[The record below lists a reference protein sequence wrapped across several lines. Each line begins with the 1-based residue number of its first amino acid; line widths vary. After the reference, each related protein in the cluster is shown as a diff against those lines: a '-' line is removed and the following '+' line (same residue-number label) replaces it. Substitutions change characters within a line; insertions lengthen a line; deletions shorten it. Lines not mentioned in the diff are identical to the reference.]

1 MKEETDYTEGNKKQT
16 EHPDGNKEQMG
27 KAKLNLVYVGIFS
40 VVMFFAG
47 LISAYVVSMGDSFWL
62 KVPFPSAFWVSTSL
76 IAISSLTLLLA
87 SKFAKGG
94 NMKGLKMM
102 MGITFVLG
110 MGFVYFQF
118 KGYGQ
123 LVDNGVHFS
132 FNRILVTEGR
142 YGDYFEIEKDGK
154 YIEVNGNDF
163 FLSGKKLSDKEMKD
177 LQSFMVQFTKPDD
190 KMIFDVKEYGKYKV
204 LFKNRELTVKD
215 GQLTTPKG
223 EELLYLDAERL
234 YMLAVNICDGRG
246 DFYVRGKMG
255 EDFHVYYKGKE
266 LKYENRDLIY
276 QGAKLDPYLQV
287 KSMESYDTASSFLY
301 IITMAHL
308 LHVIVTVLFLLRAV
322 IFSFSGKINTDNT
335 VRLQMTGV
343 FWHFL
348 GLLWIVLLLFLL
360 FIH

>member
-1 MKEETDYTEGNKKQT
+1 MKEETSQPATSRPLE
-16 EHPDGNKEQMG
+16 DGNKEQVS

-62 KVPFPSAFWVSTSL
+62 KIPFPSAFWISTTL
-76 IAISSLTLLLA
+76 IAISSLTLILA
-87 SKFAKGG
+87 MKFARGG
-94 NMKGLKMM
+94 KIKALKIM

-132 FNRILVTEGR
+132 FNRIVVTDGR

-154 YIEVNGNDF
+154 YIEVNGNDYY
-163 FLSGKKLSDKEMKD
+163 LSGELLSDAEMKD
-177 LQSFMVQFTKPDD
+177 LQSFMTQFAKPND
-190 KMIFDVKEYGKYKV
+190 KMMFDVKEYGKYKL
-204 LFKNRELTVKD
+204 LFKNRELTLKD

-223 EELLYLDAERL
+223 EELLFLDAQRL
-234 YMLAVNICDGRG
+234 FQLAVNVCDGRG
-246 DFYVRGKMG
+246 DFYVRGEMG
-255 EDFHVYYKGKE
+255 KDFHVYYKGKE
-266 LKYENRDLIY
+266 LSYENRELIY
-276 QGAKLDPYLQV
+276 QGAKLDPYLQI
-287 KSMESYDTASSFLY
+287 KAMESYDTSSSFLY
-301 IITMAHL
+301 IITFAHL
-308 LHVIVTVLFLLRAV
+308 LHVIITVLFLLRAV
-322 IFSFSGKINTDNT
+322 IFSFSGKINANDT
-335 VRLQMTGV
+335 VRLQMTGI

-348 GLLWIVLLLFLL
+348 GLLWGILLLFLL